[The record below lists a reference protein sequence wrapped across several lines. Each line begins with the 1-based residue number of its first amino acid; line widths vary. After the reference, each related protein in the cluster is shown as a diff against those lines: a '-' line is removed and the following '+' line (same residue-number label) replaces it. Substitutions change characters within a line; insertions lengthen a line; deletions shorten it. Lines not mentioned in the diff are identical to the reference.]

1 MIIIESAYV
10 TNRLQN
16 GFRKNTWYSFL
27 RGPKQHHY
35 LSFFRIFLKN
45 RMERSQ
51 DLFYQGLIYR
61 SLMIGLSFWYIVIK
75 IKGALNNFNF
85 MHRLI
90 RASSTLPFRPTYGHL
105 TVVRARGEVNWQ
117 KALQGVEILNLAWV
131 GWGIGARGFKSFQWN
146 MRVLVLEMEG
156 LKVKGSIFW
165 ADGCR
170 EKVLK
175 KLSKIFEGMFKKESV
190 HLS

>member
-35 LSFFRIFLKN
+35 LSFFRNFLKN

-90 RASSTLPFRPTYGHL
+90 RASSTLPFRATYGHL

-117 KALQGVEILNLAWV
+117 KGSPGGGNFEPCLGGVGNWCQRFQVFSVEYACFSFRN
-131 GWGIGARGFKSFQWN
+131 GGF
-146 MRVLVLEMEG
+146 RV
-156 LKVKGSIFW
+156 
-165 ADGCR
+165 
-170 EKVLK
+170 
-175 KLSKIFEGMFKKESV
+175 
-190 HLS
+190 